1 MNANNEETFL
11 TSFKLNGRDVRVD
24 APADAPLLF
33 VLANDLG
40 INGVKYGCGKSQCG
54 SCTVLV
60 GGEAVRSCATKLS
73 AVAGKSVVTLEGM
86 MENGKPSRLQQAF
99 IDEQAAQ
106 CGYCT
111 AGMIV
116 QAEAL
121 LEQNP
126 NPSESEIRSAMNGN
140 LCRCGTQNRV
150 VRAIQRAAK
159 GG

>member
-1 MNANNEETFL
+1 MT

-24 APADAPLLF
+24 APGDAPLLF

-54 SCTVLV
+54 SCSVLV
-60 GGEAVRSCATKLS
+60 QGEAIRSCATKLS
-73 AVAGKSVVTLEGM
+73 AVAGKSVTTLEGLA
-86 MENGKPSRLQQAF
+86 ENGKPSKLQQAF

-111 AGMIV
+111 AGMII

-121 LEQNP
+121 LDQNP
-126 NPSESEIRSAMNGN
+126 NPSEAEIRSAMNGN

-159 GG
+159 GA

>member
-1 MNANNEETFL
+1 LIRSGFASIEIC
-11 TSFKLNGRDVRVD
+11 
-24 APADAPLLF
+24 AHAQ
-33 VLANDLG
+33 
-40 INGVKYGCGKSQCG
+40 YGCGKSQCG
-54 SCTVLV
+54 SCSVLV
-60 GGEAVRSCATKLS
+60 QGEAIRSCATKLS
-73 AVAGKSVVTLEGM
+73 AVAGKSVTTLEGLT
-86 MENGKPSRLQQAF
+86 ENGKPSKLQQAF

-111 AGMIV
+111 AGMII

-121 LEQNP
+121 LDQNP

-159 GG
+159 GA

>member
-1 MNANNEETFL
+1 VT

-24 APADAPLLF
+24 APGDAPLLF

-54 SCTVLV
+54 SCSVLV
-60 GGEAVRSCATKLS
+60 QGEAIRSCATKLS
-73 AVAGKSVVTLEGM
+73 AVAGKSVTTLEGLT
-86 MENGKPSRLQQAF
+86 ENGKPSKLQQAF

-111 AGMIV
+111 AGMII

-121 LEQNP
+121 LDQNP
-126 NPSESEIRSAMNGN
+126 NPSEAEIRSAMNGN

-159 GG
+159 GA

>member
-1 MNANNEETFL
+1 VT

-24 APADAPLLF
+24 APGDAPLLF

-54 SCTVLV
+54 SCSVLV
-60 GGEAVRSCATKLS
+60 QGEAIRSCATKLS
-73 AVAGKSVVTLEGM
+73 AVAGKSVTTLEGLT
-86 MENGKPSRLQQAF
+86 ENGKPSKLQQAF

-111 AGMIV
+111 AGMII

-121 LEQNP
+121 LDQNP

-159 GG
+159 GA

>member
-1 MNANNEETFL
+1 MT

-24 APADAPLLF
+24 APGDAPLLF

-54 SCTVLV
+54 SCSVLV
-60 GGEAVRSCATKLS
+60 QGEAIRSCATKLS
-73 AVAGKSVVTLEGM
+73 AVAGKSVTTLEGLT
-86 MENGKPSRLQQAF
+86 ENGKPSKLQQAF
-99 IDEQAAQ
+99 IEEQAAQ

-111 AGMIV
+111 AGMII

-121 LEQNP
+121 LDQNP
-126 NPSESEIRSAMNGN
+126 NPSEAEIRSAMNGN

-159 GG
+159 GA

>member
-1 MNANNEETFL
+1 MT

-24 APADAPLLF
+24 APGDAPLLF

-54 SCTVLV
+54 SCSVLV
-60 GGEAVRSCATKLS
+60 QGEAIRSCATKLS
-73 AVAGKSVVTLEGM
+73 AVAGKSVTTLEGLT
-86 MENGKPSRLQQAF
+86 ENGKPSKLQQAF

-111 AGMIV
+111 AGMII

-121 LEQNP
+121 LDQNT
-126 NPSESEIRSAMNGN
+126 NPSEAEIRSAMNGN

-159 GG
+159 GA

>member
-1 MNANNEETFL
+1 MT

-24 APADAPLLF
+24 APGDAPLLF
-33 VLANDLG
+33 VLANDLR
-40 INGVKYGCGKSQCG
+40 INRVTYGCGKSQCG
-54 SCTVLV
+54 SCSVLV
-60 GGEAVRSCATKLS
+60 QGEAIRSCATKLS
-73 AVAGKSVVTLEGM
+73 AVAGKSVTTLEGLT
-86 MENGKPSRLQQAF
+86 ENGKPSKLQQAF

-111 AGMIV
+111 AGMII

-121 LEQNP
+121 LDQNP
-126 NPSESEIRSAMNGN
+126 NPSEAEIRSAMNGN

-159 GG
+159 GA

>member
-1 MNANNEETFL
+1 MT
-11 TSFKLNGRDVRVD
+11 TSFKLNGRDVRD
-24 APADAPLLF
+24 APGDAPLLF

-54 SCTVLV
+54 SCSVLV
-60 GGEAVRSCATKLS
+60 QGEAIRSCATKLS
-73 AVAGKSVVTLEGM
+73 AVAGKSVTTLEGLT
-86 MENGKPSRLQQAF
+86 ENGKPSKLQQAF

-111 AGMIV
+111 AGMII

-121 LEQNP
+121 LDQNP
-126 NPSESEIRSAMNGN
+126 NPSEAEIRSAMNGN

-159 GG
+159 GA

>member
-1 MNANNEETFL
+1 MT

-24 APADAPLLF
+24 APGDAPLLF

-54 SCTVLV
+54 SCSVLV
-60 GGEAVRSCATKLS
+60 QGEAIRSCATKLS
-73 AVAGKSVVTLEGM
+73 AVAGKSVTTLEGLT
-86 MENGKPSRLQQAF
+86 ENGKPSKLQQAF

-111 AGMIV
+111 AGMII

-121 LEQNP
+121 LDQNP
-126 NPSESEIRSAMNGN
+126 NPSEAEIRSAMNGN

-159 GG
+159 GA

>member
-1 MNANNEETFL
+1 MT

-24 APADAPLLF
+24 APGDAPLLF

-54 SCTVLV
+54 SCSVFV
-60 GGEAVRSCATKLS
+60 QGEAIRSCATKLS
-73 AVAGKSVVTLEGM
+73 AVAGKSVTTLEGLT
-86 MENGKPSRLQQAF
+86 ENGKPSKLQQAF

-111 AGMIV
+111 AGMII

-121 LEQNP
+121 LDQNP
-126 NPSESEIRSAMNGN
+126 NPSEAEIRSAMNGN

-159 GG
+159 GA